1 MILRL
6 ILVAALMLL
15 PSALPAQEVGQ
26 EAQVERR
33 SQQEEAGQT
42 QTNQEQ
48 TRREQTGQVQTEQE
62 QPPLP
67 PVEDP
72 LLLEVLEKINSVSA
86 YEVPDLGLK
95 EVQDYARTPDDVE
108 PFGGITPFKDH
119 FLLQMEYTGPG
130 RAIPEPEDLETV
142 KLGFIGPI
150 MSTVSVATGG
160 ASHEEPMGI
169 QMLRGARL
177 AIEEANARG
186 GYLKRGLAF
195 ELVVVND
202 NGLWG
207 SSGNEIVKLAYRD
220 GVWGILGTIDGANSH
235 IAIRVALKA
244 EVVMINSGDTDP
256 TFIETNIPW
265 VARVIGDDRQMGY
278 LLADYLYRKLGYERI
293 GIIRSNNR
301 YGRFGVRELRDSS
314 RRLGHPIALEI
325 NYLLGSD
332 DFSLQLE
339 RLTEADVDAIV
350 HWGDA
355 EDGARVL
362 NQMRAMGMAHPFYAS
377 DRCISQAFVEIAGD
391 NAEGVVC
398 PSPWDPQREDERL
411 AAFRAVFRERFGVDV
426 GTYAAHGY
434 DGMNMLIHS
443 VQLAGLNRAKIRD
456 VLAHRSVPWPGVTG
470 DIPLSAALDD
480 DGEVFLARFE
490 SGEWRYYSRED
501 LAIPT
506 GLEETE
512 GAESPGSASEE
523 AVSAVEDR
531 GADTTTADDA
541 ASNGSMRTDV
551 ARPLPT
557 SPHYRLRE
565 HQTSYNGPGRS
576 APEPEDVEEV
586 ALGYFGPSDP
596 NHPDGG
602 DMWRAA
608 GMAISEAN
616 EAGGYAGLP
625 FRLLPAWSDSPWGTG
640 IRQVTRLAYEQR
652 VWGIV
657 GSIDGATTHLAEQVV
672 AKARLPLVNPAST
685 DKTVNLANV
694 PWMFSCPPGDH
705 QSAPLLAR
713 ALTNTLVGRN
723 FVLLTSTDHDS
734 RAFTAELMSSLAGEP
749 THPLLH
755 VQIHPGET
763 DDSRVVAQIS
773 NVRPEAVVIVAAAA
787 DSARL
792 VADLRGAGFEGAIFG
807 GPAMGRWAFLEAAET
822 TAEGVIFPLLIAG
835 DKLTPFALEFEE
847 RYGHP
852 PDYATVHSY
861 DATQI
866 LIAAVLEAGLNRA
879 RIRDALVRLAPWG
892 GASGTLSWDPLGQ
905 NQRPAQLGTIN
916 DGRVVPLAR

>member
-1 MILRL
+1 MILR
-6 ILVAALMLL
+6 IFLVAVLALL
-15 PSALPAQEVGQ
+15 PWALPAQETGQEVQAQVGQ
-26 EAQVERR
+26 EAQ
-33 SQQEEAGQT
+33 QEETG
-42 QTNQEQ
+42 QEQ
-48 TRREQTGQVQTEQE
+48 AEQE

-67 PVEDP
+67 LPRIDDP
-72 LLLEVLEKINSVSA
+72 ALIELLEKINSVSA
-86 YEVPDLGLK
+86 YEVPDLGLR
-95 EVQDYARTPDDVE
+95 EDPDYARTPDDVE
-108 PFGGITPFKDH
+108 PFGGIKPFKDH

-130 RAIPEPEDLETV
+130 RAIPEPEDLDTV

-169 QMLRGARL
+169 QMLRGVRL
-177 AIEEANARG
+177 AIEEANSRG
-186 GYLKRGLAF
+186 GYLKRDIPF
-195 ELVVVND
+195 ELVISND

-314 RRLGHPIALEI
+314 RRLGYPIAMEI
-325 NYLLGSD
+325 NYLLGGD

-339 RLTEADVDAIV
+339 RLIEADVDAIV

-362 NQMRAMGMAHPFYAS
+362 NQMRAKGMTHPFFAS
-377 DRCISQAFVEIAGD
+377 DRCLSQAFVEIAGD

-398 PSPWDPQREDERL
+398 TSPWNPQREDARL
-411 AAFRAVFRERFGVDV
+411 ATFYATFRERFGVDA

-443 VQLAGLNRAKIRD
+443 IQLAGLNRAKIRD

-480 DGEVFLARFE
+480 DGEVFLAKFE
-490 SGEWRYYSRED
+490 NGEWRYYSRED
-501 LAIPT
+501 LAIPS
-506 GLEETE
+506 GMEAD
-512 GAESPGSASEE
+512 GVVADGVVADGVAPDE
-523 AVSAVEDR
+523 AVEPD
-531 GADTTTADDA
+531 G
-541 ASNGSMRTDV
+541 
-551 ARPLPT
+551 ARPLAAI
-557 SPHYRLRE
+557 PHYRLRE
-565 HQTSYNGPGRS
+565 HQSTYNGPGRET
-576 APEPEDVEEV
+576 AEPEGLEEV

-596 NHPDGG
+596 AHPDGG
-602 DMWRAA
+602 DMWLAA
-608 GMAISEAN
+608 SMAVSEAN
-616 EAGGYAGLP
+616 EAGGYQSMP
-625 FRLLPAWSDSPWGTG
+625 FVLLPAWSDNPWGTG
-640 IRQVTRLAYEQR
+640 IKQVTRLVYEQR

-657 GSIDGATTHLAEQVV
+657 GSIDGAATHLAEQVV

-705 QSAPLLAR
+705 QSAPLLAQ
-713 ALTNTLVGRN
+713 ALTTTLAGSH

-734 RAFTAELMSSLAGEP
+734 RAFTAELMSSLAGGP
-749 THPLLH
+749 THPRFHLQFH
-755 VQIHPGET
+755 SGVV
-763 DDSRVVAQIS
+763 DDSSFVARI
-773 NVRPEAVVIVAAAA
+773 NAIRPQAVVIVAAAG
-787 DSARL
+787 DSARI
-792 VADLRGAGFEGAIFG
+792 VAGLRRAGFEGAIFG
-807 GPAMGRWAFLEAAET
+807 GPAMGRWAFLEAADAA
-822 TAEGVIFPLLIAG
+822 AEGVVFPLLIAG
-835 DKLTPFALEFEE
+835 DDLTPFAREFEE
-847 RYGHP
+847 RYDHP
-852 PDYATVHSY
+852 PDYAAVHSY
-861 DATQI
+861 DATRI
-866 LIAAVLEAGLNRA
+866 LIAAIREAGLNRA
-879 RIRDALVRLAPWG
+879 GIRDALVGLAPWVGAG
-892 GASGTLSWDPLGQ
+892 GALSWDPLGQ
-905 NQRPAQLGTIN
+905 NQRPARLGTIST
-916 DGRVVPLAR
+916 GRVVPFAR